1 MCNTILNDV
10 IRGQKQCFRGSKRD
24 HKSFNPFTGPMSLPL
39 SSQQCGTSLGR
50 QPRKHV
56 LLLGTII
63 LMFLAL
69 HSTLGTFTS
78 SEQLSPGAVI
88 DSFITEARQGRR
100 RCVEDSVI
108 STFNEKVHWRL
119 KNDRRAIWGVVVG
132 KNLAP
137 VSQSVS

>member
-1 MCNTILNDV
+1 
-10 IRGQKQCFRGSKRD
+10 
-24 HKSFNPFTGPMSLPL
+24 MSLPL